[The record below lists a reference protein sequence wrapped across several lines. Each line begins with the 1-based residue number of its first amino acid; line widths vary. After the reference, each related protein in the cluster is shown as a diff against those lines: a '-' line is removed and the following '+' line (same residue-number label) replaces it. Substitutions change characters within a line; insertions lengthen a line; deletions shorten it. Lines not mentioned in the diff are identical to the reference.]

1 MGPIGRIELA
11 IAPQAEKALH
21 VSHREV
27 ISDLRTDTE
36 SARPEALQDRVLAG
50 IVSDLPIGI
59 SGNADKKLFGEEVR
73 RAPVEVEIGGWM

>member
-1 MGPIGRIELA
+1 MPGGRYGGGFGWGNGEGQPSVPAMGPIGRIELA

-36 SARPEALQDRVLAG
+36 SALPEAPQ
-50 IVSDLPIGI
+50 
-59 SGNADKKLFGEEVR
+59 EEVR
-73 RAPVEVEIGGWM
+73 RVPVEVEIAGWM